1 VRTLE
6 QSGYLEKAGIRN
18 TQAGGQATL
27 YQLTTRAHVAL
38 LLSQISRDTFI
49 TEADEDTLIA
59 ELAAL
64 ILFLEK
70 TALKDKT

>member
-1 VRTLE
+1 
-6 QSGYLEKAGIRN
+6 
-18 TQAGGQATL
+18 
-27 YQLTTRAHVAL
+27 

-49 TEADEDTLIA
+49 KEADEDTLTA

-64 ILFLEK
+64 TLFLEK